1 MELRSIEQET
11 KELSRMYASLCQDDN
26 LKKVLPPVSS
36 TVTITDNSKQEIAN
50 ELSGAT
56 ETTTPV
62 TAATAPMME
71 NGESQRVWT
80 SQAQVLATLE
90 SLRER
95 LELAETV
102 VERFRK
108 RVTEKDAVT
117 DKPRYGE
124 KTLVRV
130 QALLKLY
137 DELRRGVNV
146 AFGVEQLLDYDD
158 KKESTLETSKQEAMV
173 ELIRQQAQQEK
184 EHAEG
189 EERAKQEEL
198 DRQEKERKAEEERM
212 LEEQRQ
218 AEEAA
223 RLELERHQAETRRLS
238 EEIREAE
245 RRVLE
250 EARRADRE
258 WTDSIPKGSDGV
270 REQLRILVESTADDL
285 AAQKTAINALHTLFS
300 QIAAHPEEV
309 NFRRIRRDHP
319 RFNQDIGC
327 HKGGKELL
335 IAAGFVLGAID
346 EVPCYISKEPNIEK
360 DMDGWSEWFDL
371 LKAAL
376 NIIEEELIK

>member
-1 MELRSIEQET
+1 VEGDDTSAAETPALATPMIIEELPQ
-11 KELSRMYASLCQDDN
+11 LLAS
-26 LKKVLPPVSS
+26 
-36 TVTITDNSKQEIAN
+36 
-50 ELSGAT
+50 
-56 ETTTPV
+56 
-62 TAATAPMME
+62 
-71 NGESQRVWT
+71 
-80 SQAQVLATLE
+80 QVLATLE

-95 LELAETV
+95 LDAQETV
-102 VERFRK
+102 IERFRQ
-108 RVTEKDAVT
+108 RCGEKDAVT

-137 DELRRGVNV
+137 DELRGGVNV
-146 AFGVEQLLDYDD
+146 AFGIQEEEDEME
-158 KKESTLETSKQEAMV
+158 ESTSETSKQEAMV

-184 EHAEG
+184 EHADR

-198 DRQEKERKAEEERM
+198 DRQEKERKADEERR
-212 LEEQRQ
+212 LEGQRQ

-223 RLELERHQAETRRLS
+223 RLELERQQTERRRLA
-238 EEIREAE
+238 EEEREAE

-258 WTDSIPKGSDGV
+258 WTNSIPKGSDGV
-270 REQLRILVESTADDL
+270 REQLRILVESTANDL
-285 AAQKTAINALHTLFS
+285 AAQKVAINALHTLFS
-300 QIAAHPEEV
+300 QIAAHPEET

-319 RFNQDIGC
+319 RFNKDIGC
-327 HKGGKELL
+327 HPGGKELL

-346 EVPCYISKEPNIEK
+346 DVPCYISKEPNLEK

>member
-1 MELRSIEQET
+1 MELRSTEQET
-11 KELSRMYASLCQDDN
+11 EELSRMYASLCQDEN
-26 LKKVLPPVSS
+26 LKKVLPPLSS
-36 TVTITDNSKQEIAN
+36 TTDTATDASTVEGDESPAAETKPAVAAMIE
-50 ELSGAT
+50 ELPQLLAS
-56 ETTTPV
+56 
-62 TAATAPMME
+62 
-71 NGESQRVWT
+71 
-80 SQAQVLATLE
+80 QVLATLE

-95 LELAETV
+95 LDTQNTV
-102 VERFRK
+102 IERFRQ
-108 RVTEKDAVT
+108 RCGEKDAVT

-146 AFGVEQLLDYDD
+146 AFGIEEEEEDEME
-158 KKESTLETSKQEAMV
+158 ESTSETSKQEAMV

-184 EHAEG
+184 EHAEK
-189 EERAKQEEL
+189 EERAKKEEL
-198 DRQEKERKAEEERM
+198 DRQEKERKAEEERR

-223 RLELERHQAETRRLS
+223 RLELERQQTERRRLA
-238 EEIREAE
+238 EEEREAE
-245 RRVLE
+245 RRVVE

-258 WTDSIPKGSDGV
+258 WTNSIPKGSDGV

-285 AAQKTAINALHTLFS
+285 AAQKVAINALHTLFS
-300 QIAAHPEEV
+300 QIAAHPEET
-309 NFRRIRRDHP
+309 NYRRIRRDHP
-319 RFNQDIGC
+319 LFNKDIGC
-327 HKGGKELL
+327 HPGGKELL

-346 EVPCYISKEPNIEK
+346 DVPCYISKEPNLEK
-360 DMDGWSEWFDL
+360 DMDGWSAWFDL